1 MIGGMTART
10 AEHVACGHPDK
21 YCDKVADAILDEA
34 MRLASSVEE
43 RRGCRTA
50 IECLLKD
57 RMLIIS
63 GEVNYPDSVKAKLD
77 VAKIARRVWAE
88 VGYDHADGLTV
99 IEHLQQQSEDI
110 AWGDGTGTDEGG
122 AGDQG
127 IMVGYATAE
136 TASLMPLE
144 YELARSLAH
153 TLHQLRTTN
162 TIPWLKSDCKTQI
175 TLSASGGVTSVV
187 VAAQHSDGVSNST
200 IRSTLIEAAI
210 EPTIKRY
217 GLGMPSSG
225 RIVIN
230 GTGRFVV
237 GGSIGDAGV
246 VGRKIVVD
254 AYGPRVPVGGGA
266 YSGKDPSKVDRSAA
280 YMARYIAK
288 KVVKEKI
295 GGATECL
302 VSLAYAIGQH
312 EPEMIAA
319 TTDKGDLSELV
330 SEEFAG
336 QLSPRKIQDRLRLYE
351 PDGWLYQETSAYGH
365 YGWEQY
371 PWEQV

>member
-1 MIGGMTART
+1 MIGDITART
-10 AEHVACGHPDK
+10 AEHVTCGHPDK
-21 YCDKVADAILDEA
+21 YCDQVADAILDEA
-34 MRLASSVEE
+34 MRLANSTEE
-43 RRGCRTA
+43 RRGYRTA

-63 GEVNYPDSVKAKLD
+63 GEVNYPDSIKAKLD
-77 VAKIARRVWAE
+77 ISKIARRVWME
-88 VGYDHADGLTV
+88 VGYDHADELTV
-99 IEHLQQQSEDI
+99 IEHLRRQSEDI
-110 AWGDGTGTDEGG
+110 AWGDGTGTDVGG

-136 TASLMPLE
+136 TPNLMPLE

-153 TLHQLRTTN
+153 TLHQLRITDV
-162 TIPWLKSDCKTQI
+162 IPWLKSDCKTQI
-175 TLSASGGVTSVV
+175 TLSAAKEVSSIV
-187 VAAQHSDGVSNST
+187 VAAQHNDGVSNAM
-200 IRSTLIEAAI
+200 IRSTLMEMAI
-210 EPTIKRY
+210 EPTIKQY
-217 GLGMPSSG
+217 GLDMPSSG
-225 RIVIN
+225 RVVIN

-288 KVVKEKI
+288 KIVKEKI

-330 SEEFAG
+330 REEFAG
-336 QLSPRKIQDRLRLYE
+336 QLSPQNIQDRLKLWE
-351 PDGWLYQETSAYGH
+351 PQEWRYQETGAYGH
-365 YGWEQY
+365 YGWNKY